1 MKNRTLRLAATV
13 AIALFLAASL
23 SECAPTESNLSNAQR
38 EQAIQRLQ
46 AARELDLGNAID
58 PAVGP
63 AASGDYSIRADRAE
77 QGMNELEHGRDVSEA
92 QIDEAS
98 FVPPKSLSPADRAEL
113 IRELQQAKNLDDR
126 GWWDWTRD
134 PIIAQD
140 FSVQEKKASRA
151 IKDLETDQ
159 QLSRSEIDEG
169 FEVHQYH

>member
-1 MKNRTLRLAATV
+1 MQ
-13 AIALFLAASL
+13 S
-23 SECAPTESNLSNAQR
+23 
-38 EQAIQRLQ
+38 EQALQRLQ
-46 AARELDLGNAID
+46 AARALDLGNALD

-77 QGMNELEHGRDVSEA
+77 QVMNNLEHGQDVSQA

-98 FVPPKSLSPADRAEL
+98 FVPPKSLSPALRSEL

-151 IKDLETDQ
+151 IKDLETSQ
-159 QLSRSEIDEG
+159 QISRSEIDEG
-169 FEVHQYH
+169 LEFPQYP